1 MNVNSVKQFVRN
13 NISRFEKTS
22 TGLNRFFNIYDK
34 KGVYRGEYTFKRISS
49 SDYLGVRSS
58 MSHTRIM
65 SEDLKLEMQEFVN
78 MDKKY
83 VSIYDPTSDLKRKA
97 LPNEI
102 TTITTVL
109 DYINDKFK
117 TVRCISKLKNKLQ
130 KIRDDNPNWIC
141 SDSFVIYKPLKEK
154 PQYEKCV
161 EYVREGSISE
171 VNKMVKQN
179 SHMGSAYSRL
189 YGSISQIPYRYW

>member
-1 MNVNSVKQFVRN
+1 MKVNPVKQFVKN

-22 TGLNRFFNIYDK
+22 TGLDRFFNLYDK
-34 KGVYRGEYTFKRISS
+34 KGIYRGEYTFTPINSS
-49 SDYLGVRSS
+49 SYLGVRSS
-58 MSHTRIM
+58 ISHTRIM

-83 VSIYDPTSDLKRKA
+83 VSIYDSISDLKIKA
-97 LPNEI
+97 LPSEI
-102 TTITTVL
+102 TTVTTVL

-130 KIRDDNPNWIC
+130 KISDDNPDWVC
-141 SDSFVIYKPLKEK
+141 SDSFVIYEPLKEK

-161 EYVREGSISE
+161 EYIREGSISE
-171 VNKMVKQN
+171 VNNKVRHN
-179 SHMGSAYSRL
+179 HLNDSLYSNI
-189 YGSISQIPYRYW
+189 YGSTNQIPYRYW